1 MCYLLVKKERINAR
15 LTSSNELISRD
26 EGLHTEFAVLLYSML
41 NNRLSQ
47 DTIYEIIK
55 DAVEIGKE
63 FIVDSLPCR
72 LIGMN
77 SDLMCKYIEFV
88 ADRLIVQLGYEKL
101 YNSTNPFE
109 FMEMIS
115 MEGKTNFFEKRV
127 MEYSKA
133 GVGVQQEK
141 MVFSMDADF

>member
-1 MCYLLVKKERINAR
+1 MKDYILN
-15 LTSSNELISRD
+15 S
-26 EGLHTEFAVLLYSML
+26 VLLYSML

-55 DAVEIGKE
+55 DAVEMKE
-63 FIVDSLPCR
+63 FIVDSIPCR

-77 SDLMCKYIEFV
+77 SDLMCQYIEFV
-88 ADRLIVQLGYEKL
+88 GDRLIVQLGYEKL

-115 MEGKTNFFEKRV
+115 MEGKTNF
-127 MEYSKA
+127 
-133 GVGVQQEK
+133 
-141 MVFSMDADF
+141 